1 MRRGVNMGIFE
12 VWYLDIEKFIYVKE
26 KNMGINVF
34 SNFNISV
41 GLWED
46 FWEVF
51 KEGKCYLF
59 INLCIGEK
67 VKEIDFKSLF
77 EELVYMVWVKVDLGV
92 VFFDVINRR
101 NVLEFVKGEKICV
114 INLCVVGDMRVFMFE
129 GYIKVEELFSF
140 VKERGKKEV
149 VVVEGIVEEGE
160 FYVYLVE
167 VFLFGEEEVK
177 YEIVYGKVFVIVDFV
192 VVLVYVWKV
201 GKKKVVR
208 VRIK

>member
-1 MRRGVNMGIFE
+1 
-12 VWYLDIEKFIYVKE
+12 
-26 KNMGINVF
+26 
-34 SNFNISV
+34 
-41 GLWED
+41 
-46 FWEVF
+46 
-51 KEGKCYLF
+51 
-59 INLCIGEK
+59 
-67 VKEIDFKSLF
+67 
-77 EELVYMVWVKVDLGV
+77 
-92 VFFDVINRR
+92 
-101 NVLEFVKGEKICV
+101 
-114 INLCVVGDMRVFMFE
+114 MFE